1 MDTDEGASGWK
12 GSIGKGTVEPMHEE
26 TTMAEKGVQGHAKQW
41 NGWVTELKNR
51 TGVTGLEK
59 IRRGMRPQLRSVAP
73 SLQGFV
79 NT

>member
-1 MDTDEGASGWK
+1 
-12 GSIGKGTVEPMHEE
+12 
-26 TTMAEKGVQGHAKQW
+26 MAEKVVQGHAKQW

-73 SLQGFV
+73 TLQGFV